1 LRRRNSDNF
10 SATRG
15 LRAWR
20 QVQPGR
26 ALQSLEPSSFDA
38 WIRHERRR

>member
-1 LRRRNSDNF
+1 
-10 SATRG
+10 
-15 LRAWR
+15 
-20 QVQPGR
+20 VQPGR